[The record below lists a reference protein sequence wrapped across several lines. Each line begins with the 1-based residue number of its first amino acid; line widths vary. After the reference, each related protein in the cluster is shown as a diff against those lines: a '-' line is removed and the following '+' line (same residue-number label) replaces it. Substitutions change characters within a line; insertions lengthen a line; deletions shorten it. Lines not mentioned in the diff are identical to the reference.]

1 MERIT
6 SRHNA
11 QFKLARK
18 LATSARA
25 RTGLRQLFLDGTR
38 LVEAYAARFGLREVT
53 LLVSEHGANRPEI
66 KGLLLKAEPGR
77 VRLLPDELFTGLAQV
92 ETPEGIGAVAALPHV
107 QAGPSDDF
115 RILLE
120 GIQDPG
126 NLGALLRTAAAAGA
140 TSAWLAK
147 GCADAWSP
155 RALRG
160 GMGAQFSLP
169 VREHVDEL
177 ASILTDSQRT
187 VIATSPRAAQ
197 SIYDVDLRGPVAM
210 IFGNEGRGLPE
221 TLLALA
227 DQLVHI
233 PMAGGVES
241 LNVAAAAAVCCFE
254 RQRQLQQPAHGFGPS
269 ASLNSSE

>member
-1 MERIT
+1 MERIS
-6 SRHNA
+6 SRQNA

-25 RTGLRQLFLDGTR
+25 RTELRQVFLDGTR
-38 LVEAYAARFGLREVT
+38 LIEAYAARFGLGGVT
-53 LLVSEHGANRPEI
+53 LLVSDRAADRSEI

-77 VRLLPDELFTGLAQV
+77 IRLLPDELFAGLAQV
-92 ETPEGIGAVAALPHV
+92 ETPEGISAVAALPNV
-107 QAGPSDDF
+107 QSGPLDDF
-115 RILLE
+115 SILLE
-120 GIQDPG
+120 GVQDPG

-169 VREHVDEL
+169 LREHVDEL
-177 ASILTDSQRT
+177 ARILTGVQRT
-187 VIATSPRAAQ
+187 VIATSPRAVQ
-197 SIYDVDLRGPVAM
+197 SIYDIDLRGPVAM
-210 IFGNEGRGLPE
+210 IFGSEGRGLPE
-221 TLLALA
+221 TLLSVA
-227 DQLVHI
+227 DHLVHI

-254 RQRQLQQPAHGFGPS
+254 RQRQLQQPARSFGPRPPEI
-269 ASLNSSE
+269 NPQ